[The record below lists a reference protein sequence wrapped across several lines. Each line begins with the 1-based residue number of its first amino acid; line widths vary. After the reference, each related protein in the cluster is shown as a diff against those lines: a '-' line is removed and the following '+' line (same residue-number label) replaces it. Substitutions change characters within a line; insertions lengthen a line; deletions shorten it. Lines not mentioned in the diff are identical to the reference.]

1 MKPLR
6 YKSKEVDHFT
16 IITFTTMEFAQ
27 EQHDEQKKAEIT
39 VGTATVYYESYE
51 LEDDL
56 TGTQPSKEAK
66 DEVVQFEQQW
76 KTIDLGKQTYQVS
89 ASTFGAEEGADLENQ
104 KQTEQKL
111 TEGDPGASHQDN
123 CDNVVGNRNDDDG
136 QPSGMSEQQEVDQD
150 SGKALL
156 ESGQKGGSIKDRLL
170 GLISFNM
177 LLLTFALLV
186 VSLILIIIDSVR
198 HS

>member
-56 TGTQPSKEAK
+56 TGT
-66 DEVVQFEQQW
+66 
-76 KTIDLGKQTYQVS
+76 
-89 ASTFGAEEGADLENQ
+89 
-104 KQTEQKL
+104 
-111 TEGDPGASHQDN
+111 
-123 CDNVVGNRNDDDG
+123 
-136 QPSGMSEQQEVDQD
+136 
-150 SGKALL
+150 
-156 ESGQKGGSIKDRLL
+156 
-170 GLISFNM
+170 
-177 LLLTFALLV
+177 
-186 VSLILIIIDSVR
+186 
-198 HS
+198 